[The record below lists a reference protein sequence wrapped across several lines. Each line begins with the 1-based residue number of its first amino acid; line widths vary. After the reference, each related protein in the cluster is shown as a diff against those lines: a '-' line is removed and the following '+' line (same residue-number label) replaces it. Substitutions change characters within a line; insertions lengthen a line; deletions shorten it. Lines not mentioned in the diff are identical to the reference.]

1 MFTTPNNPTG
11 NEIPFDAILAVAE
24 AHPETLVLVDEAYSD
39 FAGTTLLPELA
50 THPNMVISK
59 TFSKVRAAAGLR
71 VGILVT
77 HPAVAE
83 LFRAVQLPYNVSS
96 LTHAVAAKIAKDD
109 ASVSRRVEQCYVE
122 RARVYAALKKIRA
135 IEAYPSVTNFILFRM
150 KDETPAAVHT
160 RFLEQSVLIRD
171 ISMWPGCAGCLRV
184 SIGTPA
190 ENDQFIAALDHVF
203 AVAPA

>member
-1 MFTTPNNPTG
+1 
-11 NEIPFDAILAVAE
+11 
-24 AHPETLVLVDEAYSD
+24 
-39 FAGTTLLPELA
+39 
-50 THPNMVISK
+50 MVISK

-109 ASVSRRVEQCYVE
+109 ASVARRVDQCHQE
-122 RARVYAALKKIRA
+122 RARVFAALKKVRS
-135 IEAYPSVTNFILFRM
+135 IEVYPSVTNFILFRM
-150 KDETPAAVHT
+150 KEETPAAVHA

-190 ENDQFIAALDHVF
+190 ENDRFIAALDDVF
-203 AVAPA
+203 AAARA